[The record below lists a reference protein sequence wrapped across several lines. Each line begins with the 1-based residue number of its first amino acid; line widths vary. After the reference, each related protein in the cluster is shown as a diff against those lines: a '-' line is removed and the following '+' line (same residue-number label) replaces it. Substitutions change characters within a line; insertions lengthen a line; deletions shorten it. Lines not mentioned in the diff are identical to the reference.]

1 MEEEPKGPWR
11 ATRLWNEIVGSFQ
24 GGMPLKRHRKSVLAS
39 KAVDNCFSG
48 SEAVDWLHKYLK
60 RNANFG
66 VGVSKDQT
74 LLLLEKLLKAGIFRA
89 ASKGQRS
96 EIFKE
101 SELYVFPNDI
111 ERLHGSLIRPR
122 DSILHPLIL
131 MDKGGIHWKDVFLSL
146 CALRGLAITS
156 HIVNLSYLTDNMT
169 KVSNNGVVLP
179 PEDRKQ
185 RAPHWVMSAIKCLA
199 DWPVSTSESENPLP
213 NYKGFENDVFN
224 VIREYFTSLP
234 APLIPHELY
243 SHFASA
249 YLRASLVTSTPLY
262 NSSKKRDTLPPK
274 TCYETAFMQESP
286 VTRIVAQ
293 KETDSLHLISPPKND
308 GWDKKRYKLPGWRRS
323 SRSRKSIAVMEKFRF
338 RAAVTDAEDDSEK
351 DEEYH
356 KVSGSVDDLAG
367 RERFPLSDVPS
378 VIQSKTVRRQK
389 QKSKRDRSTG
399 GRPEDRF
406 AYPMGGF
413 YNPLVHP
420 KTGEGVYEST
430 RFGDLI
436 VKTPKVPF
444 GPSSADSVLNEV
456 EKRKNR
462 FDSDSAI
469 RSFQLLALLL
479 RPSDRRKVQLLLRF
493 IRKASSNPELILSS
507 TKSTCELL
515 LGTFQGSILAPSD
528 ITNCDEELVRKIVS
542 FFVRNYEEI
551 WTPPECLRREVE
563 ERVYES
569 LVNSHYSEGERFPIT
584 YCHQVSKENYEK
596 NKDSGSKSALQDLL
610 IHLLY
615 DKKIS
620 ARDRKK
626 KVKKFKDS
634 YPDIYRLQFPN
645 KDSEPEYMN
654 KDMESPKLSSL
665 TRFKNAMRI

>member
-89 ASKGQRS
+89 GSKGQRS

-146 CALRGLAITS
+146 CALL
-156 HIVNLSYLTDNMT
+156 
-169 KVSNNGVVLP
+169 SNNGVVLP

-420 KTGEGVYEST
+420 KTGEGV
-430 RFGDLI
+430 
-436 VKTPKVPF
+436 
-444 GPSSADSVLNEV
+444 
-456 EKRKNR
+456 
-462 FDSDSAI
+462 
-469 RSFQLLALLL
+469 
-479 RPSDRRKVQLLLRF
+479 DRRKVQLLLRF

-542 FFVRNYEEI
+542 FFFVRNYEEI

-610 IHLLY
+610 IHF
-615 DKKIS
+615 
-620 ARDRKK
+620 A
-626 KVKKFKDS
+626 V
-634 YPDIYRLQFPN
+634 
-645 KDSEPEYMN
+645 
-654 KDMESPKLSSL
+654 
-665 TRFKNAMRI
+665 